1 MAQAPFP
8 ALTLFITGPTY
19 IRPEVREAG
28 SWPEYGHRD
37 AENAKRFE
45 PIFRNLGIIAGLP
58 ADYRTILFLGS
69 GSTAMEA
76 SIRSLVAQGET
87 ILHATCGAFGDL
99 WHKMSLANGK
109 NAVRLAAEPGQPVT
123 PDALDAALA
132 QHKPAVV
139 AITHNETSTGVTND
153 VPALCRVIKAHGAL
167 ALVDGVSIF
176 GGAPCPIAASGCD
189 FYATATQKS
198 LGLHAGFGI
207 GFVSPAAI
215 EKARHVTARGHAT
228 DILSHLGRA
237 EKFQTQSTPN
247 GALGNQM
254 YLQLR
259 YIVEEEGLEARYARH
274 AAMRDTTIAFVENL
288 PGYTPFAAA
297 GFRSPTVTAVAAKPG
312 MTSADLRAI
321 KETLRAKGYLF
332 DPGYA
337 KLNEDL
343 EAAGKQPIF
352 RIGHMGDITPAMLD
366 AYLVDLGEA
375 LTR

>member
-1 MAQAPFP
+1 MPDAPFP
-8 ALTLFITGPTY
+8 EYTLFITGPTY
-19 IRPEVREAG
+19 VRPEVRAAG
-28 SWPEYGHRD
+28 AWPEYGHRD
-37 AENAKRFE
+37 SENAKRFE
-45 PIFRNLGIIAGLP
+45 PIFTDLAAIAALP
-58 ADYRTILFLGS
+58 DDYKTILFLGS

-76 SIRSLVAQGET
+76 AVRSLVADGET
-87 ILHATCGAFGDL
+87 ILHVSMGAFGDL
-99 WHKMSLANGK
+99 WHKISLENGK
-109 NAVRLAAEPGQPVT
+109 NAALLAVEPGRAATVAAVEAAM
-123 PDALDAALA
+123 DA
-132 QHKPAVV
+132 HKPAVV
-139 AITHNETSTGVTND
+139 AVTHNETSTGVTND
-153 VPALCRVIKAHGAL
+153 VPALCRVIKAHNAL

-189 FYATATQKS
+189 FYATATQNS

-259 YIVEEEGLEARYARH
+259 YIVEQEGLEARFARH

-288 PGYTPFAAA
+288 PGYSPFAAA
-297 GFRSPTVTAVAAKPG
+297 GFRSPTVTAVAAKAG

-375 LTR
+375 LTG